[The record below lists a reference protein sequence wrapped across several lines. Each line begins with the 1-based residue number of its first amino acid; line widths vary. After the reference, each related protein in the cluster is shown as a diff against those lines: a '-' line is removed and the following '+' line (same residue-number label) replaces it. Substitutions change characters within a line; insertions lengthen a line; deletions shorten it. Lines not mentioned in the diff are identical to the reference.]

1 MTDRMERIT
10 SMLKDMPQD
19 PFLRFALAKEWEKK
33 EAWEKALAEYAW
45 LAENAPDY
53 TGTYY
58 HYGHLLIQLDR
69 PDRAK
74 EVFETG
80 MEITLKQGDRHTH
93 GELRTLFEEYFL
105 D

>member
-10 SMLKDMPQD
+10 SMLKDMPKD

-33 EAWEKALAEYAW
+33 EAWTQALTEYAW
-45 LAENAPDY
+45 LAEYIPEY

-58 HYGHLLIQLDR
+58 HYGLLLVRQNQLEQAR
-69 PDRAK
+69 N
-74 EVFETG
+74 VFETG
-80 MEITLKQGDRHTH
+80 MKICLAQGDRHSH
-93 GELRTLFEEYFL
+93 GELRTLYDEYFL

>member
-19 PFLRFALAKEWEKK
+19 PFLRFALAKEWEKN
-33 EAWEKALAEYAW
+33 ESWENALAEYAW
-45 LAENAPDY
+45 LIEHSPEY

-58 HYGHLLIQLDR
+58 HYGHLLVQLNQLE
-69 PDRAK
+69 RAK
-74 EVFETG
+74 EVFESGLEMT
-80 MEITLKQGDRHTH
+80 KNQGDKHSN
-93 GELRTLFEEYFL
+93 GELRTLYDEYFL